1 MEEDTLLK
9 KYEGITKRAR
19 VNKPVM
25 ICYII
30 LGWGLGISYIIEL
43 MKHYNDGAGY
53 VIRTMCILLAAFVPT
68 TIALIL
74 YIRDKDSFLIK
85 HIAGI
90 CFAILYS
97 IIILTTSNPFAF
109 AEVVPMII
117 VVTLYNDIRFSVLTD
132 LGVVILNV
140 IQVIMFYQKGLF
152 TSVNNTH
159 VEVQLFIIILLCVF
173 SIYTT
178 MVSNTNSNI
187 EIANM
192 EKQKNITEKL
202 FDKTKTIADNMVVNI
217 DSISDNA
224 SQLRQSMLETSQN
237 MNEINQGSSDTAQ
250 AIQNQLFQTE
260 HIKQRIEN
268 VSDDAKAIAGSI
280 NDTHEAINFGS
291 KNIKQLVES
300 VDNAVASGVTVNNEL
315 SELNKYMGEMNSIID
330 IINDITSQTGLLA
343 LNASIEAARAGEAG
357 KGFAVV
363 ATEISHMADQTQK
376 ATVDITQLIQN
387 VSDAIVKVI
396 DVSEKL
402 IDMISSQKEAT
413 TVAQSSFEKIDDNSK
428 NVCLHSNELTKSI
441 QELEDA
447 NNQIIENTTTISAIS
462 EEVSAHVNRTSEV
475 SEQNSKVA
483 ETVNDIAKQLS
494 MLADELKEQQE

>member
-97 IIILTTSNPFAF
+97 IIILTTSNPFTF

-152 TSVNNTH
+152 TSVNNNFRAVSSPGIPAALFH
-159 VEVQLFIIILLCVF
+159 VSF
-173 SIYTT
+173 SF
-178 MVSNTNSNI
+178 S
-187 EIANM
+187 
-192 EKQKNITEKL
+192 
-202 FDKTKTIADNMVVNI
+202 
-217 DSISDNA
+217 SI
-224 SQLRQSMLETSQN
+224 
-237 MNEINQGSSDTAQ
+237 
-250 AIQNQLFQTE
+250 
-260 HIKQRIEN
+260 
-268 VSDDAKAIAGSI
+268 
-280 NDTHEAINFGS
+280 
-291 KNIKQLVES
+291 
-300 VDNAVASGVTVNNEL
+300 
-315 SELNKYMGEMNSIID
+315 
-330 IINDITSQTGLLA
+330 
-343 LNASIEAARAGEAG
+343 
-357 KGFAVV
+357 
-363 ATEISHMADQTQK
+363 
-376 ATVDITQLIQN
+376 
-387 VSDAIVKVI
+387 
-396 DVSEKL
+396 
-402 IDMISSQKEAT
+402 
-413 TVAQSSFEKIDDNSK
+413 
-428 NVCLHSNELTKSI
+428 VCG
-441 QELEDA
+441 A
-447 NNQIIENTTTISAIS
+447 
-462 EEVSAHVNRTSEV
+462 
-475 SEQNSKVA
+475 
-483 ETVNDIAKQLS
+483 
-494 MLADELKEQQE
+494 

>member
-97 IIILTTSNPFAF
+97 IIILTTSNPFTF

-159 VEVQLFIIILLCVF
+159 VEVQLFIMILLCVF

-217 DSISDNA
+217 DSISDNS

-363 ATEISHMADQTQK
+363 AHGRPDTESY
-376 ATVDITQLIQN
+376 
-387 VSDAIVKVI
+387 S
-396 DVSEKL
+396 
-402 IDMISSQKEAT
+402 
-413 TVAQSSFEKIDDNSK
+413 
-428 NVCLHSNELTKSI
+428 
-441 QELEDA
+441 
-447 NNQIIENTTTISAIS
+447 
-462 EEVSAHVNRTSEV
+462 
-475 SEQNSKVA
+475 
-483 ETVNDIAKQLS
+483 
-494 MLADELKEQQE
+494 